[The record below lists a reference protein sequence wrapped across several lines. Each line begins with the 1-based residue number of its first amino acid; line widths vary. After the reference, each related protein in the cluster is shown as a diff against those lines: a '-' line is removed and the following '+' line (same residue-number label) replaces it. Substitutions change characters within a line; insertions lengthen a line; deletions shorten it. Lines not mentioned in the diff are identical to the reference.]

1 MSDIAAL
8 NVSVFDRYPKVDCR
22 AIQTLLEEK
31 CREDRHKIIVLD
43 DDPTG
48 VQTVHDISVYTD
60 WSYESIKNG
69 FEEDQ
74 KLFYI
79 LTNSRGFT
87 VEQTTRVH
95 LEIGETV
102 ARVSEETGV
111 DYIII
116 SRGDSTL
123 RGHYPLETEL
133 LSQVEERHRGR
144 AVDGEI
150 ICPYFKEG
158 GRFTIDNVHYVKYG
172 DELVPAGE
180 TEFAGDKTFGY
191 HSSNLKEYVEEKTE
205 GRYKAQDVLHISVE
219 ELRSLDYAGITGKL
233 LSLHDFG
240 KMVVN
245 AVDACDLKVFCI
257 ALYDAM
263 SQGRRFMFR
272 TAAGFVKELGAVS
285 DKPLLTRV
293 QMVAEDRK
301 TGGIIVVGSH
311 TKKTTSQLEA
321 LKAVPGI
328 RFIELNSDLV
338 LNQEKFR
345 EEVLSVINKE
355 EELIAQGQTVAV
367 YTKRKLLSLE
377 QDSPKDA
384 LVRSVKIS
392 DAVQSLVGK
401 LKVTPAFVVAKGGI
415 TSSDV
420 GTKALQVKRATVL
433 GQIRPGIPVWRT
445 GPESRFPGTPYVI
458 FPGNV
463 GEVETL
469 REAVEILMGEQERAR
484 VLSDTNAGK
493 EDESMI

>member
-1 MSDIAAL
+1 ML
-8 NVSVFDRYPKVDCR
+8 NASVLDRYPKVDI
-22 AIQTLLEEK
+22 AAVQALLEEK

-60 WSYESIKNG
+60 WSYDSIKRG
-69 FEEDQ
+69 FEEKG

-87 VEQTTRVH
+87 VEHTTRAH
-95 LEIGETV
+95 LEIGET
-102 ARVSEETGV
+102 AAKVSEETGI
-111 DYIII
+111 DYVIV

-133 LSQVEERHRGR
+133 LARAEEKHRNR

-158 GRFTIDNVHYVKYG
+158 GRFTIGNVHYVKYG
-172 DELVPAGE
+172 NELVPAGE
-180 TEFAGDKTFGY
+180 TEFAQDKTFGY
-191 HSSNLKEYVEEKTE
+191 HCSNLKDYVEEKTG
-205 GRYKAQDVLHISVE
+205 GRYPAREVLDISLE
-219 ELRSLDYAGITGKL
+219 ELRSLDYSAITDKL
-233 LSLHDFG
+233 LALHDFG
-240 KMVVN
+240 KIVVN

-263 SQGRRFMFR
+263 KQGRRFMFR
-272 TAAGFVKELGAVS
+272 TAAGFVKEFGAVS
-285 DKPLLTRV
+285 DRPLLSREE
-293 QMVAEDRK
+293 MVAGDRK

-311 TKKTTSQLEA
+311 TKKTTSQLEE

-328 RFIELNSDLV
+328 RFLEFNSDLV
-338 LNQEKFR
+338 LDEEKFQ
-345 EEVLSVINKE
+345 EEIQSVVRRE
-355 EELIAQGQTVAV
+355 EELLEQGVTVAV

-377 QDSPKDA
+377 NDSPEAA
-384 LVRSVKIS
+384 LTRSVKIS
-392 DAVQSLVGK
+392 DAVQSLVGG

-420 GTKALQVKRATVL
+420 GTKALKVKKATVL
-433 GQIRPGIPVWRT
+433 GQVRPGIPVWRT
-445 GPESRFPGTPYVI
+445 GAESRFPGIPYVI

-463 GEVETL
+463 GEAETL
-469 REAVEILMGEQERAR
+469 KETVEILMG
-484 VLSDTNAGK
+484 SKG
-493 EDESMI
+493 